1 MAERIAA
8 AFAAGLVSIAFP
20 CVLPLVPGYL
30 SAITAVE
37 VDRLGE
43 RGIARRVVAASVP
56 FALGFTVVFVVLGA
70 GAAALGGWV
79 DQETRTKIAGF
90 VLVVL
95 GLAFMGLLP
104 WPERM
109 LAPGALTRAR
119 ASGSRALL
127 GAAFAV
133 CAAPCVGVLLGAIL
147 ALAADSRT
155 VVRGCILLAA
165 YSFGITVAFVAIG
178 IAFTH
183 AMAAFRWVRDHYD
196 LDPLHQR
203 RHAGRARP
211 AAVLQPRLVAARAAE
226 PGARRARPR
235 RAALAPAARAT
246 RPRPRAG
253 PL

>member
-1 MAERIAA
+1 MGERVAA

-56 FALGFTVVFVVLGA
+56 FAVGFTVVFVVLGA

-79 DQETRTKIAGF
+79 DQEARTKIAGF

-104 WPERM
+104 WPERVV
-109 LAPGALTRAR
+109 APGALTRAR

-133 CAAPCVGVLLGAIL
+133 CAAPCVGILLGAIL

-165 YSFGITVAFVAIG
+165 YSLGITVAFVAIG

-196 LDPLHQR
+196 WIRYLSGGTLVVLGLLLFFNRDWWLRVLLNRALD
-203 RHAGRARP
+203 
-211 AAVLQPRLVAARAAE
+211 
-226 PGARRARPR
+226 
-235 RAALAPAARAT
+235 AL
-246 RPRPRAG
+246 G
-253 PL
+253 LGGQL

>member
-1 MAERIAA
+1 MGERIAA

-43 RGIARRVVAASVP
+43 HGIARRVVAASVP
-56 FALGFTVVFVVLGA
+56 FALGFTIVFVVLGA

-104 WPERM
+104 WPERV

-133 CAAPCVGVLLGAIL
+133 CAAPCVGVVLGAIL

-165 YSFGITVAFVAIG
+165 YSFGITVAFVLIG
-178 IAFTH
+178 IAFTR

-196 LDPLHQR
+196 WIRYLSGGTLVVLGLLLFFNRDWWLRVLLNRALD
-203 RHAGRARP
+203 
-211 AAVLQPRLVAARAAE
+211 
-226 PGARRARPR
+226 
-235 RAALAPAARAT
+235 AL
-246 RPRPRAG
+246 G
-253 PL
+253 LGGQV

>member
-1 MAERIAA
+1 
-8 AFAAGLVSIAFP
+8 
-20 CVLPLVPGYL
+20 VLPLVPGYL

-43 RGIARRVVAASVP
+43 HGIARRVVAASVP

-104 WPERM
+104 WPERV

-133 CAAPCVGVLLGAIL
+133 CAAPCVGVVLGAIL

-165 YSFGITVAFVAIG
+165 YSFGITVAFVLIG
-178 IAFTH
+178 IAFTR

-196 LDPLHQR
+196 WIRYLSGGTLVVLGLLLFFNRDWWLRVLLNRALD
-203 RHAGRARP
+203 
-211 AAVLQPRLVAARAAE
+211 
-226 PGARRARPR
+226 
-235 RAALAPAARAT
+235 AL
-246 RPRPRAG
+246 G
-253 PL
+253 LGGQL

>member
-43 RGIARRVVAASVP
+43 RGIARRVIAASVP

-70 GAAALGGWV
+70 AAAALGGWV
-79 DQETRTKIAGF
+79 DLETRTKIAGF

-196 LDPLHQR
+196 WIRYISGGTLVVLGLLLFFNRDWWLRVALNRALD
-203 RHAGRARP
+203 
-211 AAVLQPRLVAARAAE
+211 
-226 PGARRARPR
+226 
-235 RAALAPAARAT
+235 AL
-246 RPRPRAG
+246 G
-253 PL
+253 LGGQL

>member
-43 RGIARRVVAASVP
+43 RGIARRVIAASVP

-70 GAAALGGWV
+70 GAAALGAWV

-104 WPERM
+104 WPERV

-183 AMAAFRWVRDHYD
+183 AMTAFRWVRDHYD
-196 LDPLHQR
+196 LIRYLSGGTLVVLGLLLFFNRDWWLR
-203 RHAGRARP
+203 VLLNRA
-211 AAVLQPRLVAARAAE
+211 LD
-226 PGARRARPR
+226 
-235 RAALAPAARAT
+235 AL
-246 RPRPRAG
+246 G
-253 PL
+253 LGGQL